1 MLWLCPSLALYAGW
15 VDWCNPPIPLATK
28 VDRTSPRQ
36 TRDSEATKAE
46 ILDAA
51 EEEFAKFGF
60 NGAKTEAIAAKT
72 GVTKAMIYYHFGSK
86 EELYKAVIQ
95 RPAADFTHAFG
106 DLELETMPPEEALKT
121 VIKVAIAHEI
131 SHPHYGQVLLHEAM
145 QHQGQYFKLTGWV
158 NPINRV
164 VAVIERGIQA
174 GIFRPVDPWLAVNH
188 TMGIC
193 TFYFNAQANMR
204 NVQPE
209 FEWFTPAAIERFTES
224 AIAMVLAGLK
234 A

>member
-1 MLWLCPSLALYAGW
+1 
-15 VDWCNPPIPLATK
+15 LATK

-36 TRDSEATKAE
+36 ARDAEATKAQ
-46 ILDAA
+46 ILAAA
-51 EEEFAKFGF
+51 EEEFAKFGLA
-60 NGAKTEAIAAKT
+60 GAKTEAIAAKT
-72 GVTKAMIYYHFGSK
+72 GVTKAMIYYHFGNK

-95 RPAADFTHAFG
+95 RPVADFIHAFG
-106 DLELETMPPEEALKT
+106 DLELEQMPPEEALTT

-131 SHPHYGQVLLHEAM
+131 SHPHYGRVLLHEAM
-145 QHQGQYFKLTGWV
+145 QNQGQYFKLTAWV

-164 VAVIERGIQA
+164 MAVIERGIQD
-174 GIFRPVDPWLAVNH
+174 GVFRPVDSFLAVNH
-188 TMGIC
+188 LMGVC

-209 FEWFTPAAIERFTES
+209 FEWFTPEAIERFTES
-224 AIAMVLAGLK
+224 AIAMILGGLR

>member
-1 MLWLCPSLALYAGW
+1 
-15 VDWCNPPIPLATK
+15 LATK

-36 TRDSEATKAE
+36 ARDAEATKAQ

-51 EEEFAKFGF
+51 EEEFAKFGLA
-60 NGAKTEAIAAKT
+60 GAKTEAIAAKT
-72 GVTKAMIYYHFGSK
+72 GVTKAMIYYHFGNK

-95 RPAADFTHAFG
+95 RPVADFIHAFG
-106 DLELETMPPEEALKT
+106 DLELEQMPPEEALTT

-131 SHPHYGQVLLHEAM
+131 SHPHYGRVLLHEAM
-145 QHQGQYFKLTGWV
+145 QNQGQYFKLTAWV
-158 NPINRV
+158 TPINRV
-164 VAVIERGIQA
+164 MAVIERGTQD
-174 GIFRPVDPWLAVNH
+174 GVFRPVDPFLAVNH
-188 TMGIC
+188 LMGVC

-209 FEWFTPAAIERFTES
+209 FEWFTPEAIERFTES
-224 AIAMVLAGLK
+224 AIAMILGGLR

>member
-1 MLWLCPSLALYAGW
+1 M
-15 VDWCNPPIPLATK
+15 ATK
-28 VDRTSPRQ
+28 VVRTSPRQ
-36 TRDSEATKAE
+36 TRDAEATKAE

-95 RPAADFTHAFG
+95 RPAEDFVHAFG

-121 VIKVAIAHEI
+121 VIKVAIAHEV
-131 SHPHYGQVLLHEAM
+131 SHPHYGRVLLHEAM
-145 QHQGQYFKLTGWV
+145 QNQGKHFKLTGWV

-164 VAVIERGIQA
+164 VAVVDRGVKE
-174 GIFRPVDPWLAVNH
+174 GVFRSVDPFLAVIH
-188 TMGIC
+188 IMGIC
-193 TFYFNAQANMR
+193 TFYHNAQANMR
-204 NVQPE
+204 NVQPDY
-209 FEWFTPAAIERFTES
+209 EWFTPAAIERFTES

>member
-1 MLWLCPSLALYAGW
+1 M
-15 VDWCNPPIPLATK
+15 ATK
-28 VDRTSPRQ
+28 VNRTPPRQ
-36 TRDSEATKAE
+36 TRDAEATKAE

-95 RPAADFTHAFG
+95 RPAEDFVNSFG

-131 SHPHYGQVLLHEAM
+131 SHPHYGRVLLHEAM
-145 QHQGQYFKLTGWV
+145 QNQGQYFQLTGWV

-164 VAVIERGIQA
+164 IAVVERGIQA
-174 GIFRPVDPWLAVNH
+174 GIFRPVDPWLTVNH
-188 TMGIC
+188 MMGIC

-209 FEWFTPAAIERFTES
+209 FEWFTPEAIERFTES